1 MCGRGQWSL
10 LISLGFWH
18 ELYVYVK
25 HEAQCLAHG
34 GHTVWVL
41 MVLFSLEYKQ
51 GICFVGQPAVLGA
64 VHSTQCVFVE

>member
-1 MCGRGQWSL
+1 M

-51 GICFVGQPAVLGA
+51 GICFVGQSPGA
-64 VHSTQCVFVE
+64 WSYAQHTMCVC